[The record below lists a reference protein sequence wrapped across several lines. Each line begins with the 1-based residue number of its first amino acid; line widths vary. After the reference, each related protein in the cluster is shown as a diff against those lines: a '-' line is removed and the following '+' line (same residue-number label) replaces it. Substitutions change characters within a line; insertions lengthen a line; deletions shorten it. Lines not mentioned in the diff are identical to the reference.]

1 MVVVTQPTADPN
13 RVPELFEADAKNWLL
28 FCGLGYFAG
37 WCTACYLGMKYQVQ
51 LIALT
56 DKYFEF
62 KLRCN
67 WFLWIFPG
75 VLMIVGVVV
84 YGVMIGMAAVGQVD
98 ISF

>member
-51 LIALT
+51 LIKLT
-56 DKYFEF
+56 ENISNSSFDATGFCGYFPEF
-62 KLRCN
+62 
-67 WFLWIFPG
+67 
-75 VLMIVGVVV
+75 
-84 YGVMIGMAAVGQVD
+84 
-98 ISF
+98 